1 MHGIDLVD
9 SLTNFLKEKLKD
21 LELPTKTPEVY
32 KSPNIYGGYAPPKPS
47 QRTEEVDSEGYPFVI
62 VRYLGQ
68 TDVLFDKKTMSVR
81 FIVGTY
87 SKDEQNGWRDN
98 LNVWNRM
105 ELALKETQTIGPF
118 NLVGKIE
125 LDLFEEQM
133 RPTWHSTAIVE
144 FEAPQIQVD
153 RSVLEDDF

>member
-1 MHGIDLVD
+1 MHGINLVD
-9 SLTNFLKEKLKD
+9 SLTNFLTDKLKD
-21 LELPTKTPEVY
+21 LELPTKTPDVY
-32 KSPNIYGGYAPPKPS
+32 KTPNIYGGYPPPKLS
-47 QRTEEVDSEGYPFVI
+47 QRSEEVDSEGYPFVI

-68 TDVLFDKKTMSVR
+68 TDVLFNKKTMSVR

-98 LNVWNRM
+98 LNVLNRI

-118 NLVGKIE
+118 SITGKIE
-125 LDLFEEQM
+125 LDLFEEQL

-144 FEAPQIQVD
+144 FEAPQIQWD
-153 RSVLEDDF
+153 RSVFEDDL